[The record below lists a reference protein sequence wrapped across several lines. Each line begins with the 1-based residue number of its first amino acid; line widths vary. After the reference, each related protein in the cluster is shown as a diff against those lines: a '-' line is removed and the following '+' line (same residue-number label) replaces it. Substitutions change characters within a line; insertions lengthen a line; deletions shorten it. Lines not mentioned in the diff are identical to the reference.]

1 MRNWQAYVRKRLP
14 LAGLRPAREARL
26 VGEVAAQLED
36 LYRDA
41 VLRGASDEEADR
53 LAADHVADWSRL
65 AADLAEADPAA
76 TLPAFERRNDRAR
89 EGGSPLRPFWSAF
102 AALHHDLG
110 HAARMLARRPGLAA
124 VLVLTL
130 ALGIGANSAIFSAVD
145 AILLR
150 PLPYDGADRLV
161 YLSEDNRAEG
171 HAHWEISLQNWNDW
185 QQQARVLDGSAA
197 WFYQS
202 ATLTGGFEARRL
214 RAARITA
221 GAFRLL
227 GVAPVAGRD
236 FVPEDADENA
246 DVVIL
251 SHHLWQ
257 QLFAGAAGAAGRTIR
272 LDGRPHIIA
281 GVMPPAFQFPSPEVD
296 LWRPMP
302 TVLLLEGRQ
311 RGRHFANAIARVKPG
326 VTLEQARGDLNRVAG
341 VLAAT
346 YPDTNAGWTV
356 GIEWLQESMVGE
368 SRALLLL
375 AWAAAVLVLLIA
387 CSNAAGILV
396 TEAAARDREIA
407 VRTAL
412 GAGRRRIAAQMLTE
426 ALLVASVSGVM
437 GVGLATLGL
446 RALSRL
452 VSGAVPLAER
462 MALDWRV
469 VAFTTLTVLAVAVV
483 AGIVPAIKASSVT
496 SAAVLKESGRTT
508 ITRRRRSFR
517 QVFVAGQVSVALVLL
532 VSAGLIGRS
541 VMNLWRANTGFDP
554 RGVVTFAYSLPV
566 TADTTREAVVAVHG
580 QVVSR
585 LAAAPGVQ
593 AAGLTLVLP
602 LEGDVE
608 VRGFGIEGRPPAE
621 MANASVMARP
631 VSTGFLNTLEVPL
644 LQGRLFT
651 EFDRGAGEQVAIIS
665 RATRARYWPSGNPLG
680 SHVTIV
686 RQQWTV
692 VGVVE
697 DMPTNGL
704 DTAAKPVVYVPLD
717 RWPIGLRSMRAVVRT
732 AGDPSAVLGGIRQA
746 MAEVSREAPIF
757 AVQTLDDLCGESIAR
772 QRFAALILGL
782 FALVAL
788 VLAVVGIYGTVS
800 NFVVQR
806 THEIGIRMAVGASPR
821 DILRATVGEGVL
833 LAAAGVVVGAAAAAA
848 SARLLASLLFGV
860 SNTDPATYL
869 AMSALLLFLVA
880 VASWVPGRRAMGI
893 DPVTA
898 LRSE

>member
-1 MRNWQAYVRKRLP
+1 MRDWQAYVRTHLRLT
-14 LAGLRPAREARL
+14 GLRPARETRL

-53 LAADHVADWSRL
+53 LACSHVADWSRL
-65 AADLAEADPAA
+65 AADLAAADAA
-76 TLPAFERRNDRAR
+76 ARLPAFERRTGRAEER
-89 EGGSPLRPFWSAF
+89 GSFLRPFWSAL
-102 AALHHDLG
+102 AMLHHDLR
-110 HAARMLARRPGLAA
+110 HAGRMLVRRPGVAA

-130 ALGIGANSAIFSAVD
+130 ALGIGANSAVFSAVD

-150 PLPYDGADRLV
+150 PLPYDRADRLV
-161 YLSEDNRAEG
+161 YLSEDNRAAG
-171 HAHWEISLQNWNDW
+171 HAHWEVSLQNWNDW
-185 QQQARVLDGSAA
+185 RQQARVFDGSAA
-197 WFYQS
+197 YFYQS
-202 ATLTGGFEARRL
+202 ATLTGGFESRRL
-214 RAARITA
+214 RAARVSV

-236 FVPEDADENA
+236 FLPEDADENR

-251 SHHLWQ
+251 SHRLWQ
-257 QLFAGAAGAAGRTIR
+257 QLFAGGAGVAGSAIR
-272 LDGRPHIIA
+272 LDGRPHTIA
-281 GVMPPAFQFPSPEVD
+281 GVMPSTFQFPSPDVD

-302 TVLLLEGRQ
+302 TALLLEDRE
-311 RGRHFANAIARVKPG
+311 RGRHFALAIARLRSG
-326 VTLEQARGDLNRVAG
+326 VTLEQARRDLNRVAG
-341 VLAAT
+341 QLAGT
-346 YPDTNAGWTV
+346 YPGTNAGWTV
-356 GIEWLQESMVGE
+356 GVEWLQESMVGE

-396 TEAAARDREIA
+396 TESAARDREIA

-426 ALLVASVSGVM
+426 ALLVASISGVL
-437 GVGLATLGL
+437 GVGLAALGL

-452 VSGAVPLAER
+452 VSGTVPLAER

-469 VAFTTLTVLAVAVV
+469 VAFTTLTVVAVAVV
-483 AGIVPAIKASSVT
+483 AGIAPAIKASSQT
-496 SAAVLKESGRTT
+496 SAAALKESGRTT
-508 ITRRRRSFR
+508 MSRRRRSSR
-517 QVFVAGQVSVALVLL
+517 QLFVAGQVSLALVLL

-541 VMNLWRANTGFDP
+541 VMNLWRTNTGFDP
-554 RGVVTFAYSLPV
+554 RGVITFAYSLPV

-585 LAAAPGVQ
+585 LAAVPGVQ

-608 VRGFGIEGRPPAE
+608 VRGFTIEGRPPAE

-631 VSTGFLNTLEVPL
+631 VSTGFLSTLKVPL

-651 EFDRGAGEQVAIIS
+651 EFDRGAGERVAILS
-665 RATRARYWPSGNPLG
+665 RATAARHWPSGNPLG
-680 SHVTIV
+680 SRVTIV
-686 RQQWTV
+686 GQQWTV

-704 DTAAKPVVYVPLD
+704 DTAPKPVVYVPLD
-717 RWPIGLRSMRAVVRT
+717 QWPIGLRAMSAVVRT
-732 AGDPSAVLGGIRQA
+732 AGDPAAALGGIRRA
-746 MAEVSREAPIF
+746 MADVSREAPIF
-757 AVQTLDDLCGESIAR
+757 AVQTLDQLRGESIAR
-772 QRFAALILGL
+772 QRFAVLILGL
-782 FALVAL
+782 FAVVAL

-800 NFVVQR
+800 HIVVQR
-806 THEIGIRMAVGASPR
+806 THEIGIRMAVGACPH

-833 LAAAGVVVGAAAAAA
+833 LAAAGVVVGAFAAAAA
-848 SARLLASLLFGV
+848 ARLLGGLLFGV
-860 SNTDPATYL
+860 SNIDPATYL
-869 AMSALLLFLVA
+869 AMSGLLLLLVA